1 MEESKSKDPQKSLLK
16 FPCTFPVKIMGLNK
30 PELEKLVKKV
40 FDKNVTEKH
49 KDTIEIKQHLS
60 KHKNYL
66 SITVSFKATSKKQLD
81 TIYQALSEHCGQ
93 EEDKIIKV
101 IL

>member
-1 MEESKSKDPQKSLLK
+1 MKESNSKEQQKSLLK
-16 FPCTFPVKIMGLNK
+16 FPLYIPTKIMGLNN

-40 FDKNVTEKH
+40 FEKNVMDEH
-49 KDTIEIKQHLS
+49 KDTIQIKQHLS

-81 TIYQALSEHCGQ
+81 TIYQL
-93 EEDKIIKV
+93 
-101 IL
+101 L